1 MTTTPPTGRPTADA
15 TDLDDLGLV
24 AARPLL
30 RSPIDVVFRLAPGD
44 RPLVGVGESV
54 VPGARIAERLRDP
67 TLADLSLPA
76 AAAHAPGVRVAAG
89 ELLFEWRG
97 RWRIAGGEVHEPL
110 ETPVAGIVRD
120 VRPGSAIT
128 LAAEGRAL
136 RGVTV
141 LGGPARG
148 RLALAAARDGELRTT
163 GLDVGSAGTILVVG
177 SRVDA
182 ETLTRA
188 RAMGVRGIIVSGLAS
203 KERRDFAASEKRQR
217 AALHRLAPFA
227 VLILDGAAR
236 RPIASPVMAV
246 LTAMVGRDV
255 AIVDDP
261 PALVI
266 DVAGS
271 LPRPAPDLVRVRGGE
286 SAGREG
292 RFVRLL
298 GPRRFV
304 GGVQHEAALVR
315 LEDGTA
321 VAVPLGDLERFI

>member
-1 MTTTPPTGRPTADA
+1 MTSDHRPLAGPA
-15 TDLDDLGLV
+15 DLGLV
-24 AARPLL
+24 SARPLL
-30 RSPIDVVFRLAPGD
+30 SSPVDVTFRLAPGD
-44 RPLVGVGESV
+44 RPLVSVGESV
-54 VPGARIAERLRDP
+54 VAGARIAERVRDP
-67 TLADLSLPA
+67 ALVELKMDSKGSRM
-76 AAAHAPGVRVAAG
+76 PGERVAAG

-97 RWRIAGGEVHEPL
+97 RWRIAGGGLLEPL

-128 LAAEGRAL
+128 LRAEGRAVL
-136 RGVTV
+136 GVRV

-148 RLALAAARDGELRTT
+148 RLALAASRDGELRST

-188 RAMGVRGIIVSGLAS
+188 RAMGVRGIIVSGLDS

-236 RPIASPVMAV
+236 RPIAGPVMGV
-246 LTAMVGRDV
+246 LTGLVGRDV

-261 PALVI
+261 PSLII
-266 DVAGS
+266 DQPDD
-271 LPRPAPDLVRVRGGE
+271 LPRPDPDHIRIRAGDL
-286 SAGREG
+286 AGREG
-292 RFVRLL
+292 RFQALL
-298 GPRRFV
+298 GPRRFR

-315 LEDGTA
+315 LDDGLEVA
-321 VAVPLGDLERFI
+321 VALGDLERFT

>member
-1 MTTTPPTGRPTADA
+1 MTVDDRPSGADV
-15 TDLDDLGLV
+15 TDIGLV
-24 AARPLL
+24 TARPLL
-30 RSPIDVVFRLAPGD
+30 SSPVDVVFRLAPGD

-54 VPGARIAERLRDP
+54 VAGARIAERLRDP
-67 TLADLSLPA
+67 SLIDLNIGSSGSS
-76 AAAHAPGVRVAAG
+76 APGERVAAG

-97 RWRIAGGEVHEPL
+97 RWRIAAGDVHEPL

-136 RGVTV
+136 RGIKV

-188 RAMGVRGIIVSGLAS
+188 RAMGVRGIIVSGLDS

-236 RPIASPVMAV
+236 RPIAGPVMRV
-246 LTAMVGRDV
+246 LSAMVGRDV

-266 DVAGS
+266 DQPDD
-271 LPRPAPDLVRVRGGE
+271 LPRPDPDHVRIRAGDM
-286 SAGREG
+286 AGREG
-292 RFVRLL
+292 RFVALL
-298 GPRRFV
+298 GPRSFR

-315 LEDGTA
+315 LDDGQE
-321 VAVPLGDLERFI
+321 VAVTLGDLERFT

>member
-1 MTTTPPTGRPTADA
+1 MTIDDRLEAVPA
-15 TDLDDLGLV
+15 DLGLV
-24 AARPLL
+24 PARPLL
-30 RSPIDVVFRLAPGD
+30 SSPVDVVFRLAPGD

-54 VPGARIAERLRDP
+54 VAGARIAERLRDP
-67 TLADLSLPA
+67 TLVDLNIGSSGSPS
-76 AAAHAPGVRVAAG
+76 PGERVAAG

-136 RGVTV
+136 LGVKV

-188 RAMGVRGIIVSGLAS
+188 RAMGVRGIIVSGLDS

-236 RPIASPVMAV
+236 RPIAGPVMGV
-246 LTAMVGRDV
+246 LGALVGRDV

-261 PALVI
+261 PSLVI
-266 DVAGS
+266 DQPDGLPVPAGDHV
-271 LPRPAPDLVRVRGGE
+271 RIRAGDL
-286 SAGREG
+286 AGREG
-292 RFVRLL
+292 RFRALL
-298 GPRRFV
+298 GPRRFS

-315 LEDGTA
+315 LEDGME
-321 VAVPLGDLERFI
+321 VAVTLGDLERFV

>member
-1 MTTTPPTGRPTADA
+1 MTLSADLA
-15 TDLDDLGLV
+15 DLGLV
-24 AARPLL
+24 AARTLL
-30 RSPIDVVFRLAPGD
+30 ASPIDVVFKLAPGD

-54 VPGARIAERLRDP
+54 VAGARIAERLRDP
-67 TLADLSLPA
+67 TLAELNLGDDALHLP
-76 AAAHAPGVRVAAG
+76 GERVAAG

-97 RWRIAGGEVHEPL
+97 RWRIAGGQVHEPL

-128 LAAEGRAL
+128 LSAEGQAM

-141 LGGPARG
+141 MGGPARG
-148 RLALAAARDGELRTT
+148 RLALASARDGELRTT

-227 VLILDGAAR
+227 VLVLDGAVR
-236 RPIASPVMAV
+236 RPLSSPVMAV
-246 LTAMVGRDV
+246 LAALVGHDV

-261 PALVI
+261 PALVVGAP
-266 DVAGS
+266 DA
-271 LPRPAPDLVRVRGGE
+271 LPRPAPDHVRIRGGE
-286 SAGREG
+286 LAGSEG
-292 RFVRLL
+292 RFERLL
-298 GPRRFV
+298 GPRRFA
-304 GGVQHEAALVR
+304 GGVQHEGALVR
-315 LEDGTA
+315 LADGTL
-321 VAVPLGDLERFI
+321 VAVPLGDLERYV